1 MVKMTEYFSQVNESW
16 IILLPHEEGG
26 GWLMQTVEESDRN

>member
-16 IILLPHEEGG
+16 IILLPHKEGG
-26 GWLMQTVEESDRN
+26 GWLKTVEESDRN